1 MKTENNYD
9 DMIEILEHLHPW
21 YVPTATGTIDLP
33 LPDTGEKM
41 KISKTNFHT
50 LLFGGDQLMAKRA
63 CGGQVIR
70 ANSVEDEHKLF
81 GLLPVAE
88 DWHAKVALLSVS
100 KALQY

>member
-1 MKTENNYD
+1 MKSENNYD
-9 DMIEILEHLHPW
+9 DMIEILEHLHQ

-33 LPDTGEKM
+33 LPDIGEKM
-41 KISKTNFHT
+41 TISKTDFHT
-50 LLFGGDQLMAKRA
+50 LLFGGDQLTAKRA
-63 CGGQVIR
+63 RGGQAIR